1 MSAWGCVRS
10 KTRLRSSGRSAAWA
24 WENATLMRQSLE
36 GSNLVE
42 AIDMLGSQ
50 GEGQIADG
58 RSGGGEESRGQ
69 HDLD

>member
-1 MSAWGCVRS
+1 
-10 KTRLRSSGRSAAWA
+10 
-24 WENATLMRQSLE
+24 MRQSLE

-69 HDLD
+69 HDLDQLS